1 MRHSGPCG
9 SDGWRQTRSEHQA
22 YADYAEFLG

>member
-9 SDGWRQTRSEHQA
+9 GDGWSQARSEHQA
-22 YADYAEFLG
+22 YADYAEFVG